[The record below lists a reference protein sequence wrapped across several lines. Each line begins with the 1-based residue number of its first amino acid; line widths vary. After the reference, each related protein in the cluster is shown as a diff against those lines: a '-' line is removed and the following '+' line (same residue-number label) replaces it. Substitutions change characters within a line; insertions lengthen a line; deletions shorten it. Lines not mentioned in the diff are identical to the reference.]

1 MDFSKDVEEKIE
13 ELRYIESNSQNILMQ
28 KQNSQIELN
37 EINNAL
43 EEVKKSSGDV
53 YKVSSNIMIK
63 ANKNDVIKE
72 LEEKKK
78 VLEIRIS
85 SIEKQEDQLDEKS
98 EKLKKEVNAEISKK
112 K

>member
-1 MDFSKDVEEKIE
+1 MEVPKEISEKIE
-13 ELRYIESNSQNILMQ
+13 ELRYLEANSQNLLVQ

-37 EINNAL
+37 EINNAIS
-43 EEVKKSSGDV
+43 EVKKAAGEV

-63 ANKNDVIKE
+63 ANKTEVLKE

-78 VLEIRIS
+78 ILDLRIS
-85 SIEKQEDQLDEKS
+85 SIEKQEKMFDEKS
-98 EKLKKEVNAEISKK
+98 DKLKKEVNAEISKK

>member
-1 MDFSKDVEEKIE
+1 MEIPKEVSEKIE
-13 ELRYIESNSQNILMQ
+13 ELRYIESNSQNLLMQ

-37 EINNAL
+37 EVNNAL
-43 EEVKKSSGDV
+43 NEVRKAAGDV

-63 ANKNDVIKE
+63 ANKPDLIKE

-78 VLEIRIS
+78 ILDMRIS
-85 SIEKQEDQLDEKS
+85 SIEKQEKVLDEKS